1 MKKIA
6 TTKAPAAVG
15 PYSQGVENNG
25 FLFISGQL
33 PITMETGE
41 LETDIEKA
49 TLACL
54 SNLKSVAEAA
64 GFTTDHVV
72 KTTVFMADL
81 ANFTAMNEVYAKFFG
96 DHAPA
101 RSTIQVAKLPKDA
114 VVEIEAILSK

>member
-33 PITMETGE
+33 PVTMETGE

-64 GFTTDHVV
+64 GFTTSV
-72 KTTVFMADL
+72 
-81 ANFTAMNEVYAKFFG
+81 
-96 DHAPA
+96 
-101 RSTIQVAKLPKDA
+101 
-114 VVEIEAILSK
+114 

>member
-1 MKKIA
+1 
-6 TTKAPAAVG
+6 
-15 PYSQGVENNG
+15 
-25 FLFISGQL
+25 
-33 PITMETGE
+33 METGE

>member
-1 MKKIA
+1 MNKIS
-6 TTKAPAAVG
+6 TTNAPAAVG

-33 PITMETGE
+33 PITMATGE

-54 SNLKSVAEAA
+54 SNLKAVAEAA
-64 GFTTDHVV
+64 GFTTSNIV
-72 KTTVFMADL
+72 KTTVFMEDL
-81 ANFTAMNEVYAKFFG
+81 GNFAAMNEVYAKFFG